1 MSSTLF
7 QLIVQ
12 DSVTHSRICKI
23 LIDMKIGD
31 VPSEMEGGDVL
42 DASKAIEEHIQVE
55 EQMIKRLESML
66 TQQIDVQSREL
77 LNYLVADERRD
88 HNLLKKIMEI
98 EIQKQST
105 Y

>member
-1 MSSTLF
+1 
-7 QLIVQ
+7 
-12 DSVTHSRICKI
+12 
-23 LIDMKIGD
+23 MKIGD

>member
-1 MSSTLF
+1 
-7 QLIVQ
+7 
-12 DSVTHSRICKI
+12 
-23 LIDMKIGD
+23 MKIGD

-42 DASKAIEEHIQVE
+42 DASQAIEEHIQVE